1 MQFGTPR
8 NKPIVDIAAETTT
21 LVASDKVQGTK
32 IYSATGDNL
41 GSVDDVMIDEKSGSI
56 AYAIMSV
63 GGFLGIGSRY
73 YPLPWSMLR
82 FDTNLGGYVANVD
95 RAQLKG
101 APAYGRWH

>member
-1 MQFGTPR
+1 M
-8 NKPIVDIAAETTT
+8 DIAAETTT
-21 LVASDKVQGTK
+21 LVAADKVQGAK

-41 GSVDDVMIDEKSGSI
+41 GSVDDLMIDERNGTI

-82 FDTNLGGYVANVD
+82 FDTALGGYVANID

>member
-1 MQFGTPR
+1 M
-8 NKPIVDIAAETTT
+8 DIAAETTT
-21 LVASDKVQGTK
+21 LVAADKVQGTK

-41 GSVDDVMIDEKSGSI
+41 GSVDVVIIDEKSGNI
-56 AYAIMSV
+56 AYAILSV

-82 FDTNLGGYVANVD
+82 FDTALGGYVANID

>member
-1 MQFGTPR
+1 MAS
-8 NKPIVDIAAETTT
+8 AAETTT
-21 LVASDKVQGTK
+21 LVASDKMQGTK

-41 GSVDDVMIDEKSGSI
+41 GSVDDLMIDEKSGTI

-82 FDTNLGGYVANVD
+82 FDTNLMGYVTSVD

-101 APAYGRWH
+101 APACGRWY

>member
-1 MQFGTPR
+1 M
-8 NKPIVDIAAETTT
+8 DIAAETTM

-41 GSVDDVMIDEKSGSI
+41 GSVDEIMIDEKSGNI

-82 FDTNLGGYVANVD
+82 FDTNLMGYVTNVD

>member
-1 MQFGTPR
+1 M
-8 NKPIVDIAAETTT
+8 DIAAETTT
-21 LVASDKVQGTK
+21 LVAADKVQGAK

-41 GSVDDVMIDEKSGSI
+41 GSVDVVIIDEKSGNI
-56 AYAIMSV
+56 AYAILSV
-63 GGFLGIGSRY
+63 GGFLGIGGRY

-82 FDTNLGGYVANVD
+82 FDTALGGYVANID

>member
-1 MQFGTPR
+1 M
-8 NKPIVDIAAETTT
+8 DIAAETTT
-21 LVASDKVQGTK
+21 LVAADKVQGAK

-41 GSVDDVMIDEKSGSI
+41 GSVDVVIIDEKSGDI
-56 AYAIMSV
+56 AYAILSV
-63 GGFLGIGSRY
+63 GGFLGIGGRY

-82 FDTNLGGYVANVD
+82 FDTALGGYVANID

>member
-1 MQFGTPR
+1 MDTAVRTQT
-8 NKPIVDIAAETTT
+8 IIAA
-21 LVASDKVQGTK
+21 DKVQGTK

-41 GSVDDVMIDEKSGSI
+41 GSIDDIMIDEKSGNI
-56 AYAIMSV
+56 AYAIMSI

-82 FDTNLGGYVANVD
+82 YDADLSGYVVDVD

>member
-1 MQFGTPR
+1 M
-8 NKPIVDIAAETTT
+8 DIAAETTT
-21 LVASDKVQGTK
+21 LVAADKVQGAK

-41 GSVDDVMIDEKSGSI
+41 GSVDVVMIDEKSGNI
-56 AYAIMSV
+56 AYAILSV
-63 GGFLGIGSRY
+63 GGFLGIGRRY

-82 FDTNLGGYVANVD
+82 FDTALGGFVANVD

>member
-1 MQFGTPR
+1 MDT
-8 NKPIVDIAAETTT
+8 AAETTT
-21 LVASDKVQGTK
+21 LAASDKVHGTK

-41 GSVDDVMIDEKSGSI
+41 GSVDVVIIDEKSGNI
-56 AYAIMSV
+56 AYAILSV
-63 GGFLGIGSRY
+63 GGFLGIGGRY

-82 FDTNLGGYVANVD
+82 FDTALGGYVANID

>member
-1 MQFGTPR
+1 MPFGTPR
-8 NKPIVDIAAETTT
+8 NKPTMDTAAETTT
-21 LVASDKVQGTK
+21 LVAADKVQGAK

-41 GSVDDVMIDEKSGSI
+41 GSVDDIMIDQKSGNI

-95 RAQLKG
+95 RAQLQG

>member
-1 MQFGTPR
+1 
-8 NKPIVDIAAETTT
+8 VDIAAETTT
-21 LVASDKVQGTK
+21 LVAADKVQGAK

-41 GSVDDVMIDEKSGSI
+41 GSVDVVIIDEKSGNI
-56 AYAIMSV
+56 AYAILSV
-63 GGFLGIGSRY
+63 GGFLGIGGRY

-82 FDTNLGGYVANVD
+82 FDTALGGYVANID

>member
-1 MQFGTPR
+1 M
-8 NKPIVDIAAETTT
+8 DIAAETTT
-21 LVASDKVQGTK
+21 LVAADKVQGTK

-41 GSVDDVMIDEKSGSI
+41 GSVDVVIIDEKSGNI
-56 AYAIMSV
+56 AYAILSV
-63 GGFLGIGSRY
+63 GGFLGIGGRY

-82 FDTNLGGYVANVD
+82 FDTALGGYVANID

>member
-1 MQFGTPR
+1 M
-8 NKPIVDIAAETTT
+8 DIAAETTT
-21 LVASDKVQGTK
+21 LVAADKVQGAK

-41 GSVDDVMIDEKSGSI
+41 GSVDVVIIDEKSGNI
-56 AYAIMSV
+56 AYAILSV

-82 FDTNLGGYVANVD
+82 FDTALGGYVANID

>member
-1 MQFGTPR
+1 MQFGTKR
-8 NKPIVDIAAETTT
+8 SKPTVDIAAETTT
-21 LVASDKVQGTK
+21 LVAADKVQGAK

-41 GSVDDVMIDEKSGSI
+41 GSVDVVIIDEKSGNI
-56 AYAIMSV
+56 AYAILSV
-63 GGFLGIGSRY
+63 GGFLGIGGRY

-82 FDTNLGGYVANVD
+82 FDTALGGYVANID

>member
-1 MQFGTPR
+1 MDT
-8 NKPIVDIAAETTT
+8 AAETTT
-21 LVASDKVQGTK
+21 LAASDKVQGTK

-41 GSVDDVMIDEKSGSI
+41 GSVDEIMIDEKSGNI